1 MILSARLC
9 MLLAMSAAW
18 LCLFPA
24 WGRGASLEE
33 IQEAVR
39 RHSELFRNIE
49 YVYSIESRISP
60 GIEKL
65 TPPGTIRADRA
76 VARVHVVRQGNW
88 FYCSVHREKWIGTDK
103 KEDGRILFG
112 YDGVQS
118 RMRSNNHLTI
128 SDQKRPL
135 DVYTLDIEKLGFG
148 IAERELI
155 DYLLPI
161 NTGGAPNLKINVT
174 RQGMARVGATL
185 CEVIERRAT
194 LPQGQ
199 GEMLMRIFL
208 APEFNYLPVKTEILY
223 YHPKYGWYTDTVA
236 RADEW
241 REVAPG
247 IWLPFQGQYE
257 DYVHPGVYGNAND
270 FLQSTITYRV
280 IRVSL
285 TPQYPRTFFSNIPAP
300 RDGIITTIRGNQL
313 VSRRVVGNPRDPEED
328 KTGLPP
334 WVWLLGN
341 VVLVA
346 LLLGVYLR
354 YRTGK
359 TDQTG
364 DGTGSSEKESR

>member
-1 MILSARLC
+1 
-9 MLLAMSAAW
+9 MLLVGLTTWHFMVPSS
-18 LCLFPA
+18 
-24 WGRGASLEE
+24 GHGASLED
-33 IQEAVR
+33 IREAVR
-39 RHSELFRNIE
+39 QHPVLFRNVE
-49 YVYSIESRISP
+49 YVYSIESRDSP
-60 GIEKL
+60 GTEKFRL
-65 TPPGTIRADRA
+65 PGTIRADRVA
-76 VARVHVVRQGNW
+76 ARVHVVRQGNW
-88 FYCSVHREKWIGTDK
+88 FYCSVHREKWIGSEK

-194 LPQGQ
+194 LPQGR

-208 APEFNYLPVKTEILY
+208 APDFNYLPVKTEILY

-257 DYVHPGVYGNAND
+257 DYVHPGVYGNGND

-285 TPQYPRTFFSNIPAP
+285 TPQYPRSFFSNIPAP
-300 RDGIITTIRGNQL
+300 RDGIITTYRGDRL
-313 VSRRVVGNPRDPEED
+313 VSRRVVGNPRDPEEG
-328 KTGLPP
+328 KSSLP
-334 WVWLLGN
+334 WVWIVGN

-354 YRTGK
+354 YRTPRTSK
-359 TDQTG
+359 Q
-364 DGTGSSEKESR
+364 E